1 MFFKET
7 FLNIPFGP
15 LHVQPRKRKKDVAA
29 ICAEVD
35 ILCAARSPH
44 IVQLVDVHQKGLVFE
59 LGEALPTMV
68 APVRLK
74 VIMEH
79 CCRGARLNSRTQAH
93 LSFHMQDKGSQTR
106 PPNTSENTR

>member
-1 MFFKET
+1 MCSPGSARRTLQLSAQRWT
-7 FLNIPFGP
+7 F
-15 LHVQPRKRKKDVAA
+15 
-29 ICAEVD
+29 C
-35 ILCAARSPH
+35 LCAARSPH
-44 IVQLVDVHQKGLVFE
+44 IVQLLDVHQKGLVFE

-68 APVRLK
+68 TLVQLK

-106 PPNTSENTR
+106 PPINTSEKTR